1 MSNTDNKNTE
11 KEKITE
17 ALQGIEP
24 SADAKERMYA
34 NVLKKASEQQT
45 APKSRRKITYYVL
58 PAAACLCVMAVGL
71 VAMQNSQRAE
81 LDNSLNQGYTS
92 GLLGETAPD
101 GSADN
106 EGDYVLG
113 SSADNEGN
121 YAPGSS
127 TGQENDAAGGMTMI
141 GNPIQEVDGPGD
153 FASIG
158 ISIEAPTD
166 SLEAEY
172 FLIDGNLASVEF
184 VWKEHAYTYRASE
197 QSGDFSGLYGQEISD
212 EQIDSEHDGILTEL
226 SDGESTYFRVIWTD
240 GKVNYSLS
248 NMDSA
253 AKEEVKELALSLMKE

>member
-34 NVLKKASEQQT
+34 NVLKKASGQQT

-101 GSADN
+101 GS
-106 EGDYVLG
+106 
-113 SSADNEGN
+113 
-121 YAPGSS
+121 
-127 TGQENDAAGGMTMI
+127 TGQENDAAGGMTMV

>member
-24 SADAKERMYA
+24 TADAKERMYA
-34 NVLKKASEQQT
+34 NVLKKASGQQT

-92 GLLGETAPD
+92 GLLGET
-101 GSADN
+101 
-106 EGDYVLG
+106 
-113 SSADNEGN
+113 
-121 YAPGSS
+121 APGSS

-197 QSGDFSGLYGQEISD
+197 QSGNFSGLYGQEISD

>member
-34 NVLKKASEQQT
+34 NVIKKASGQQT

-81 LDNSLNQGYTS
+81 WDNSLNQGYAS

-101 GSADN
+101 GSAGT
-106 EGDYVLG
+106 EG
-113 SSADNEGN
+113 S

-127 TGQENDAAGGMTMI
+127 AGQENDAEGGMTMI
-141 GNPIQEVDGPGD
+141 GNPIQEVDGPED

-158 ISIEAPTD
+158 INIEAPAD

-184 VWKEHAYTYRASE
+184 VWKEHAYTYRASA

-226 SDGESTYFRVIWTD
+226 SDGERTYFRVIWTD